1 MRLRLAELEEI
12 RRNPARLRELS
23 GARGWSGGW
32 SYRRAL
38 HFASYRY
45 HRNGEDLPA
54 SLVYLQDLY
63 SRLFK
68 RSAALPGLESQLAAY
83 AASYQ
88 GRGQAAI
95 EVQITARIEVTRSL
109 ELSGEVARLDFG
121 AGGGYD
127 LWLFGGAPYEWR
139 SELRMPLLQAYC
151 ANKMGVLPQRVRVG
165 FYFFDSDEY
174 DNECFSSEL
183 LDAARSEVAALF
195 SEMES

>member
-12 RRNPARLRELS
+12 RRNPARLRQLS
-23 GARGWSGGW
+23 GAGGWSGGW

-45 HRNGEDLPA
+45 HRNGEDLRGA
-54 SLVYLQDLY
+54 LVYLQDLY

-68 RSAALPGLESQLAAY
+68 RNAALSGLESQLAAY
-83 AASYQ
+83 AGSYQ

-95 EVQITARIEVTRSL
+95 DVQITARIEVTKNL
-109 ELSGEVARLDFG
+109 ELSGEVARLDLG
-121 AGGGYD
+121 EGGGYD

-139 SELRMPLLQAYC
+139 SELRMPLLQAYF
-151 ANKMGVLPQRVRVG
+151 AIKMGVLPQQVRVG

-174 DNECFSSEL
+174 DSECFNPAL
-183 LDAARSEVAALF
+183 LAAARAEVAALF
-195 SEMES
+195 SEVDS